1 MQILIALLCDGN
13 LRPQPWQRKKNGK
26 EDFSAE
32 DHLHKYFSGAKIN
45 NSHSRW
51 LILDVVG
58 N

>member
-1 MQILIALLCDGN
+1 MEIYDRSRGKE
-13 LRPQPWQRKKNGK
+13 KKNGK

-32 DHLHKYFSGAKIN
+32 DNLHKYFSGAKIN
-45 NSHSRW
+45 NSHSQW